1 MGNFLHINHQKIPG
15 ARNFDP
21 LFTIYIWTH
30 SGKKTHKCDQCDFK
44 GACLQFSTP
53 KTQKNPYWEKP
64 FACDQCEH
72 KCDDISQLRRHKRTH
87 TGEKPLVCDQ
97 CEYRTNRKNSLN
109 SHKKMHTGEKPYE
122 CEKCDYKCSV
132 STSFLKHKR
141 VIHKVEKPFK
151 CDLCEYK
158 AKKLHG
164 LTDHKRKRKWVFTY

>member
-1 MGNFLHINHQKIPG
+1 MKENSLRQK
-15 ARNFDP
+15 D
-21 LFTIYIWTH
+21 T
-30 SGKKTHKCDQCDFK
+30 DQCDFK

-72 KCDDISQLRRHKRTH
+72 KCDDISQLQRHKRTH

-132 STSFLKHKR
+132 STRFLRHMR

-151 CDLCEYK
+151 CNLCEYK

-164 LTDHKRKRKWVFTY
+164 LTDHKRKRK

>member
-1 MGNFLHINHQKIPG
+1 MQGILTPYL
-15 ARNFDP
+15 
-21 LFTIYIWTH
+21 LFIFELTQAKRHTSVTSVISKVLAY
-30 SGKKTHKCDQCDFK
+30 SSLLQRHKRIHT
-44 GACLQFSTP
+44 G
-53 KTQKNPYWEKP
+53 EKP

-72 KCDDISQLRRHKRTH
+72 KCDDISQLQRHKRNH

-132 STSFLKHKR
+132 STRFLRHMR

-164 LTDHKRKRKWVFTY
+164 LTDHKRKRK